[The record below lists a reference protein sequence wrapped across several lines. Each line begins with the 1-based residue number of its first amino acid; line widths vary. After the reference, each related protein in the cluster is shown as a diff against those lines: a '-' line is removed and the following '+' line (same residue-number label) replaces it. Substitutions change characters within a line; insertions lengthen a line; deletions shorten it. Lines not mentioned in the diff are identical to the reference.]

1 MDDTCFKNDMVL
13 PADDNTPIMH
23 TTMQD
28 IIKYTPEGILYILI
42 PDGISTLL
50 LKGAKAAIK
59 ITILKIYAKNDRN
72 KAPKR

>member
-13 PADDNTPIMH
+13 PADDNTPIIH
-23 TTMQD
+23 TITHD
-28 IIKYTPEGILYILI
+28 IIKYIPDGILYILI

-50 LKGAKAAIK
+50 LKGANAAIK